1 MRGERETSGNEDV
14 RSINDVLGRD
24 NFAGGGGGGC
34 DVRGCGS
41 IIVSGPDG
49 TFAPEYLP
57 PQVRIREVG
66 HGSVWD
72 CQKVFSKSHGPIGRR

>member
-1 MRGERETSGNEDV
+1 MRGERETSGNKDV

-24 NFAGGGGGGC
+24 NFAGGGGGCG
-34 DVRGCGS
+34 VRGCGS

-57 PQVRIREVG
+57 PSQ
-66 HGSVWD
+66 D
-72 CQKVFSKSHGPIGRR
+72 

>member
-1 MRGERETSGNEDV
+1 LSLAGSSVHARRERETSGNEDV

-34 DVRGCGS
+34 GVRGCGS

-57 PQVRIREVG
+57 PSQ
-66 HGSVWD
+66 D
-72 CQKVFSKSHGPIGRR
+72 